1 MDKIKSYDVFADK
14 WTSMPNTIE
23 NYKFHSLVVIKD
35 KLLVIDRFI
44 RCEVFDNVCRK
55 FVSIKNQPITTHD
68 KCVMA
73 IGNKVVAFNYK

>member
-1 MDKIKSYDVFADK
+1 
-14 WTSMPNTIE
+14 MPNTIE

-35 KLLVIDRFI
+35 KLLVIDRFK
-44 RCEVFDNVCRK
+44 RCELFDNNCRK